1 MIIFAASSNMA
12 THSNFSPDRTLA
24 VYDMINFINTLEN
37 SPLKFNTKSIKDSL
51 RWKSRAN
58 IT

>member
-51 RWKSRAN
+51 R
-58 IT
+58 